1 MENNGSVIFTTDECN
16 YIKTFWNT
24 VPTIESG
31 GRHPF
36 FLNGNKININS
47 ESSGHINYF
56 DETHELFNFV
66 LNRFK
71 KINVKKFSSAIKI
84 TRYNQGDFFLPHKD
98 FQHYENGELSRTI
111 VVQLSDSNDYCGG
124 DLIVENI
131 PQTRNIGEYIT
142 IKASQLHEVTQITSG
157 IRYGLVIF
165 LLNDDMNFPKT
176 II

>member
-1 MENNGSVIFTTDECN
+1 MAVPIFTKEECD
-16 YIKTFWNT
+16 YIKSFWNT
-24 VPTIESG
+24 VPIIESG
-31 GRHPF
+31 GRHPIF
-36 FLNGNKININS
+36 FNGNKINVNS
-47 ESSGHINYF
+47 ESKGHINFF

-84 TRYNQGDFFLPHKD
+84 TKYSQGDYFLPHKD
-98 FQHYENGELSRTI
+98 FQHYENGELSRSI
-111 VVQLSDSNDYCGG
+111 VVQLSDSNEYCGG

-131 PQTRNIGEYIT
+131 NQTRNIGECIT

-157 IRYGLVIF
+157 ARYGLVIF
-165 LLNDDMNFPKT
+165 LLNEDMDFPKT